1 MTLWLNFTFLFKKY
15 NHNKSSPERSV
26 CSYTRIIILH
36 SLLSRHNLPIRNL
49 FVRPRYIITVP
60 TRAIYMLSNILMLQ
74 YVLLC
79 RLPFVISYCNR
90 TWQIYQWVLPKPSTQ
105 FHKVISQNE
114 TLFCQY
120 DSHFID
126 VYGYRFSRLYQWYDV
141 VMGPE
146 GTNFSEISVVIHTP
160 FFEGNAL
167 EMASSKCHTYYQGFG
182 VLEKML
188 LTKTICLS
196 VTANN

>member
-1 MTLWLNFTFLFKKY
+1 MVKFHIFIAKN
-15 NHNKSSPERSV
+15 NHNKSSHERSV
-26 CSYTRIIILH
+26 CSYTHIIIVH
-36 SLLSRHNLPIRNL
+36 SLSSRHNLPIRNL

-90 TWQIYQWVLPKPSTQ
+90 TWQIYEWVLPKPSTQ
-105 FHKVISQNE
+105 FHKVINQNE
-114 TLFCQY
+114 TVFCQY

-126 VYGYRFSRLYQWYDV
+126 VYGYRFSRLYQRYDV
-141 VMGPE
+141 VMGPV
-146 GTNFSEISVVIHTP
+146 GTNFSEISGVIHTS
-160 FFEGNAL
+160 FCEGNAF

-182 VLEKML
+182 VLEK
-188 LTKTICLS
+188 K
-196 VTANN
+196 VAHKNNLPVCHRK